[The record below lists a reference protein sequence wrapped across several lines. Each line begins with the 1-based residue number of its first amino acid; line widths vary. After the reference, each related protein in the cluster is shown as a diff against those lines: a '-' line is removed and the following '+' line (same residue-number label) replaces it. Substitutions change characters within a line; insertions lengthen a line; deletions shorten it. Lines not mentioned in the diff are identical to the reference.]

1 MSRNSRMTTRTLTR
15 LALLTAV
22 ALALG
27 WAESFIPTPMPGIKL
42 GLSNTVLLYALYLL
56 DVKSA
61 AMLMVLKVMLSGLT
75 YAGVNAMMYSM
86 GGGIASLAMMVLVKT
101 IGGGGISLVGVSIV
115 GAVFH
120 NVGQLLVMAAIVSW
134 RAAVVLSAVL
144 LVSGVVMG
152 LVTGVIGKYAIS
164 ALAKM
169 DAAHG
174 REAPK

>member
-61 AMLMVLKVMLSGLT
+61 AMLMVLKVLLSGLT
-75 YAGVNAMMYSM
+75 YAGVNAMFYSL
-86 GGGIASLAMMVLVKT
+86 GGGIASLAMMVLVKA

-152 LVTGVIGKYAIS
+152 LVTGVIGKYAIG
-164 ALAKM
+164 ALAKI